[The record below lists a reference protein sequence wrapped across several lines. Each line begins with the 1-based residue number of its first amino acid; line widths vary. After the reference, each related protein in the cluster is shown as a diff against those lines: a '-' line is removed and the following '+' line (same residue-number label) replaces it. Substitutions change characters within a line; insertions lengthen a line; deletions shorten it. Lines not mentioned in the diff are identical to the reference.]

1 MLMKKMTTD
10 QMITMAQAALNQD
23 LVKLEAQSDAALKV
37 FMDTEERLK
46 IVNEKLY
53 ADIGKLVEMEHALAE
68 RRHQAEKLALRNEA
82 TIKNIRSITEA

>member
-1 MLMKKMTTD
+1 MMMKKMTTD

-37 FMDTEERLK
+37 FMDTEDRLK
-46 IVNEKLY
+46 AVNEKLS
-53 ADIGKLVEMEHALAE
+53 ADIEKLEEMEHALAE
-68 RRHQAEKLALRNEA
+68 RRHQAEKLLLRNEA

>member
-46 IVNEKLY
+46 AVNSSLSADIEKLE
-53 ADIGKLVEMEHALAE
+53 AMGHALAE
-68 RRHQAEKLALRNEA
+68 RRNQAEKLLLRNEA

>member
-1 MLMKKMTTD
+1 MMLKKMTTD
-10 QMITMAQAALNQD
+10 QMITMAQSALNQD
-23 LVKLEAQSDAALKV
+23 LLKLESQSDAALKV

>member
-10 QMITMAQAALNQD
+10 QMITMAQSALNQD
-23 LVKLEAQSDAALKV
+23 LLKLESQSDAALKV

>member
-10 QMITMAQAALNQD
+10 QMITMAQSALNQD
-23 LVKLEAQSDAALKV
+23 LLKLESHSDAALKV

-53 ADIGKLVEMEHALAE
+53 ADIGKLVGMEHALAE

>member
-1 MLMKKMTTD
+1 MMTKKMTTD

-37 FMDTEERLK
+37 FMDTEDRLK
-46 IVNEKLY
+46 AVNEKLS
-53 ADIGKLVEMEHALAE
+53 ADIEKLEAMEQALAE
-68 RRHQAEKLALRNEA
+68 RRHQAEKLLLRNEA

>member
-1 MLMKKMTTD
+1 MMLKKMTTD
-10 QMITMAQAALNQD
+10 QMITMAQSALNQD

>member
-46 IVNEKLY
+46 IINEKLY

>member
-10 QMITMAQAALNQD
+10 QMITMAQSALNQD
-23 LVKLEAQSDAALKV
+23 LLKLESQSDAALKV

-46 IVNEKLY
+46 VVNEKLY
-53 ADIGKLVEMEHALAE
+53 ADIGKLVEIEPALAE